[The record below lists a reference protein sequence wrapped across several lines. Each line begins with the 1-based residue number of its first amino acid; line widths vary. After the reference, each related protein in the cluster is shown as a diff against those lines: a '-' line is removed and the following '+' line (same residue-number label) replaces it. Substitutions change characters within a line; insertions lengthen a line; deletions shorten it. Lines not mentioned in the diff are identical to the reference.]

1 MTAIFIDW
9 INISQTHAVGG
20 LPVVSSGFKTDTD
33 ENAEILSQFR
43 KKKWIEG
50 SHSTAVMILCDGNT
64 VTFSGNIGRLGRKD
78 NVFNLDF
85 DQTIQKLNALCESL
99 GLPHFSSGKVYMDR
113 DGKRQTTGAVIT
125 KLDATSNYLTGSPEN
140 LGALQNWLEGQTM
153 AYIRKG
159 RKLGATTCVWGS
171 RKGRYQL
178 EAYDKAQEMLDHAK
192 GDIKRDEIKNS
203 QIYKY
208 CKENGVLRVE
218 LKMARQALEQNGL
231 RFLGEIDMEKIT
243 RLFDEKTEILQR
255 GRRLESS
262 FEVEHLPRKLRQ
274 SAQVYLAGGD
284 VRLGVSRATFF
295 RQAMALREYGI
306 DICTAYNVTRLPI
319 KIREITIQQ
328 AVAPDWYWKEAA

>member
-1 MTAIFIDW
+1 MFIDW
-9 INISQTHAVGG
+9 INISQTHEAGG

-85 DQTIQKLNALCESL
+85 DQTIQKLNALCDSL

-113 DGKRQTTGAVIT
+113 DGKRQTTGAVVT
-125 KLDATSNYLTGSPEN
+125 KLDATCNYLTGSPEN

-159 RKLGATTCVWGS
+159 RKLGATTTVWGS

-192 GDIKRDEIKNS
+192 GDLKKQEVKDS

-218 LKMARQALEQNGL
+218 LKMARQALEQNGM
-231 RFLGEIDMEKIT
+231 RFLEEIDMNKIT

-255 GRRLESS
+255 GRRLEKS
-262 FEVEHLPRKLRQ
+262 FEVEQLPRKLRQ
-274 SAQVYLAGGD
+274 TAQVYLAGGD
-284 VRLGVSRATFF
+284 VRIGVSDSTFK
-295 RQAMALREYGI
+295 RQAKALREFGI
-306 DICTAYNVTRLPI
+306 DIATAYNVTRLPI

-328 AVAPDWYWKEAA
+328 AIAPDWYWKEAA